1 MNMNDV
7 NRLRQLAGLLLENES
22 EAPQIPE
29 YRRWL
34 ESRKDESGNV
44 ILTPDERASHLHTLQ
59 SVKPI
64 LDALKLWLH
73 NNPMLA
79 KEDHQLINRFSVFL
93 NLFMYPM
100 ALITVQEKRR
110 MNLPPRN

>member
-1 MNMNDV
+1 MNDV
-7 NRLRQLAGLLLENES
+7 DRLRQLAGLLLESEG

-34 ESRKDESGNV
+34 ESKKDESGNV
-44 ILTPDERASHLHTLQ
+44 VLTPDERASHLHMLQ
-59 SVKPI
+59 SVKAI

-73 NNPMLA
+73 NNPMLGND
-79 KEDHQLINRFSVFL
+79 DHQLINRFSAFL

-100 ALITVQEKRR
+100 ALIKVQEKRG
-110 MNLPPRN
+110 LSFPPRN